1 MTVDNDTQSAPAAE
15 PASSGFDSDN
25 APGGDDR
32 RLGP

>member
-25 APGGDDR
+25 APGRDHQG
-32 RLGP
+32 LGP